1 MEQSFRTDRYVLYN
15 RLHKYQDA
23 LDESARVLELVQQS
37 KDEFGI
43 ARCLV
48 NRGAILIQIENFE
61 EAKDSFT
68 QAVNLF
74 RDLGRLDLE
83 LIARVGSASTDYHR
97 NKLEKAGEGFQKAIV
112 GFRLLQN
119 RHALSRNY
127 FNLGN
132 VYRLQ
137 GKFDLALDN
146 IERSAEV
153 RQEVGDQVGL
163 VESKLYLA
171 EIYATLGNWSGAD
184 QSVTEGLDIAKKL
197 DQDLLIKE
205 GEIRALLNQLSKGEQ
220 IEADVVDRLEP
231 EDNDSSDVKGLS
243 FVLLCRFSQIS
254 GRPLTGEQVENIQA
268 LIEELKTINLAHM
281 NCLLT
286 ASLALVLDDKEKS
299 IALLHGV
306 IEDDEMPPGAPVDMV
321 ISARANLEE
330 SGSSEREKWEAKAM
344 AAVEERAKLIE
355 RPADRRRFLKA
366 RLGRLED

>member
-1 MEQSFRTDRYVLYN
+1 MD
-15 RLHKYQDA
+15 
-23 LDESARVLELVQQS
+23 
-37 KDEFGI
+37 
-43 ARCLV
+43 
-48 NRGAILIQIENFE
+48 FE
-61 EAKDSFT
+61 KAKDCSSKALEIFT
-68 QAVNLF
+68 S
-74 RDLGRLDLE
+74 LGRLDLE
-83 LIARVGSASTDYHR
+83 LIARVGLALTEFYRGH
-97 NKLEKAGEGFQKAIV
+97 LEKAGEGFQKAIV

-163 VESKLYLA
+163 VKSKLYLS
-171 EIYATLGNWSGAD
+171 EIQATLGNWSGAD
-184 QSVTEGLDIAKKL
+184 QSVTAALEVTKKL
-197 DQDLLIKE
+197 DQDILIKE
-205 GEIRALLNQLSKGEQ
+205 GEIRVLLNQLSKGEL

-231 EDNDSSDVKGLS
+231 EENDPSDVKGLS
-243 FVLLCRFSQIS
+243 SVLLCRFSQIS
-254 GRPLTGEQVENIQA
+254 GRPLTEEQVENIHA
-268 LIEELKTINLAHM
+268 LIEEFKTINVAHM
-281 NCLLT
+281 KCLLT

-299 IALLHGV
+299 ISLLHGV
-306 IEDDEMPPGAPVDMV
+306 IDDDEMPPGAPVDMV

-344 AAVEERAKLIE
+344 AAVEERARLIE